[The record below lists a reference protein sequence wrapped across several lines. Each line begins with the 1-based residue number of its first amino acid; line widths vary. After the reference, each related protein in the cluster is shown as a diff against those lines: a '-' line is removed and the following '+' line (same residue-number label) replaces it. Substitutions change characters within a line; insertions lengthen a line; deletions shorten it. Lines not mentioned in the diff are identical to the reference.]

1 MQNKINDGMM
11 QSKLLYLI
19 LFTISLSLV
28 SLTVYR
34 EGVYYLK
41 PLPQD
46 AKLIFSEEFEKA
58 RSLEQFRQGQAD
70 LGHQVDGAE
79 GNGKAWIIKDGRLT
93 VAKAHNAALWLQKE
107 LPLGDLRISFT
118 VTAHSDEGDVKCEVF
133 GDGFNH
139 QSGYILING
148 GWKNTVRAIARQDE
162 HGEDR
167 HNDHSCRRS
176 SKRKCVF
183 KDHEETWVIE
193 RIKGALYWYIN
204 NEFVLVYRDSQ
215 PLQGRHFAF
224 NNWSAPSS
232 FDHLKIYQLSN
243 E

>member
-19 LFTISLSLV
+19 LFTISLALV
-28 SLTVYR
+28 SLTTYR
-34 EGVYYLK
+34 EGIHRLK
-41 PLPQD
+41 PLPKS
-46 AKLIFSEEFEKA
+46 AKLIFSEEFEQS

-70 LGHQVDGAE
+70 LGYQVGGAD
-79 GNGKAWIIKDGRLT
+79 GNGKAWVIKDGRLT
-93 VAKAHNAALWLQKE
+93 VSKAHNAALWLQQE
-107 LPLGDLRISFT
+107 LPLGNLRISFT
-118 VTAHSDEGDVKCEVF
+118 VMAHSDDGDVKCEVF

-176 SKRKCVF
+176 PERKCVL
-183 KDHEETWVIE
+183 KDREDTWVIE
-193 RIKGALYWYIN
+193 RIKGTLYWYIN
-204 NEFVLVYRDSQ
+204 NKFVLAHRDTQ

-224 NNWSAPSS
+224 NNWSATSS
-232 FDHLKIYQLSN
+232 FDHLNIYKLSD